1 MIQET
6 AEPFAAMAEYQEK
19 ALETNAE
26 EGLTLW
32 GDRAS
37 VQRLLSTLLDNA
49 VKYAPAGC
57 RWETDDKEAL
67 RI

>member
-1 MIQET
+1 
-6 AEPFAAMAEYQEK
+6 MAEYQEK
-19 ALETNAE
+19 TLETNAE

-57 RWETDDKEAL
+57 RWETNDKEAL
-67 RI
+67 RA